1 MIKILDRA
9 LLFLYCPYK
18 WGEYLKTKSLSDVVV
33 EWLEEK
39 SHKKVS
45 HDDILYGELVS
56 SLELLELITFIE
68 MDQGVHIQLTHLPP
82 SSFRT
87 VRDFLST
94 VNEHSQQDLVRH
106 WYVVRTDKDVIEF
119 RMWIEFQFD
128 RNIAFKLTESEILLG
143 IPVNTQN
150 FSQVITKIEK
160 EVDYIDRY

>member
-1 MIKILDRA
+1 M
-9 LLFLYCPYK
+9 
-18 WGEYLKTKSLSDVVV
+18 KTKSLSEAVL

-45 HDDILYGELVS
+45 HDDILYGELIN
-56 SLELLELITFIE
+56 SLQLLELITFIE

-87 VRDFLST
+87 VRDLLST
-94 VNEHSQQDLVRH
+94 VNESTQQDLVRH
-106 WYVVRTDKDVIEF
+106 WYVVRTDKDLIEF

-128 RNIAFKLTESEILLG
+128 RNIAFKLTENEILLG
-143 IPVNTQN
+143 IPANIQN
-150 FSQVITKIEK
+150 YSQVMTKIEK